1 MKVDFHLNVIHLPQK
16 IRLQI
21 FVPIMKILSTLLIL
35 LFPLIS
41 LAEIEFIESY
51 KKAIDSL
58 EGWIEVGGLV
68 DGSHPLFDAGC
79 K

>member
-1 MKVDFHLNVIHLPQK
+1 
-16 IRLQI
+16 
-21 FVPIMKILSTLLIL
+21 MKILSTLLVL
-35 LFPLIS
+35 LFPIIF

-58 EGWIEVGGLV
+58 EYWIGIGGLA